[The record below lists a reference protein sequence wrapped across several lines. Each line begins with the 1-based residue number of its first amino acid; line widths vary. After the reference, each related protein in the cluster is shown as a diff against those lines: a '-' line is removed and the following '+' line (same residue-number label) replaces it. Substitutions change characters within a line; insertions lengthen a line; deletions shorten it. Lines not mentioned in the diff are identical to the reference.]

1 MQPDTTFAAENP
13 AVVAVQ
19 DDYFGFGAEE
29 RFVFPDGVTYI
40 SFRIMNEGQR
50 KKFQKST
57 NRDIKFN
64 RATNDASIKA
74 DPAEERW
81 QLITSSCIGW
91 NLVRRNPTTLT
102 LDPIMFNGKLLE
114 QWMEAADPKL
124 VDDLELAIRRANPWL
139 QAEMTIE
146 ELDKEMERL
155 SDLRKTLVERDRG
168 K

>member
-1 MQPDTTFAAENP
+1 MQPDTTFATDNP
-13 AVVAVQ
+13 AVVVVQ

-29 RFVFPDGVTYI
+29 RFLFPDGVTYI

-64 RATNDASIKA
+64 RSTNDASIKA

-81 QLITSSCIGW
+81 QLITSSCVGW
-91 NLVRRNPTTLT
+91 NLVRRDPRTQALE
-102 LDPIMFNGKLLE
+102 PIMFNGKLLE
-114 QWMEAADPKL
+114 QWMEMADPKL
-124 VDDLELAIRRANPWL
+124 IDELELAIRRANPWL
-139 QAEMTIE
+139 QAEMTVE
-146 ELDKEMERL
+146 EVDKEIERL
-155 SDLRKTLVERDRG
+155 TDLRKELVERDRG